1 MAPSPD
7 FRTLLWRTLFVLVAC
22 AMAVVI
28 CYYFVDRQVA
38 LFVHRHTLNRFAEL
52 RWLTE
57 PPPLVQS
64 WSPIVL
70 VLLCVRRASGP
81 WRRWQRALFVACV
94 SVIVADQFRQS
105 LGDLCGR
112 YWPET
117 WHDNNPSLIGTGAY
131 GFHPFQVGDDV
142 GSFPSGHAARIV
154 GFFCVFWIAMPRGRW
169 LYVIL
174 TVTMLIALVGMN
186 YHFVGDVIAGSVI
199 GSVVGTYAA
208 LLGELVEPPSRGTI
222 GQGVIASTRPLEV
235 AILQREEAST

>member
-81 WRRWQRALFVACV
+81 WRRYEP
-94 SVIVADQFRQS
+94 SSS
-105 LGDLCGR
+105 L
-112 YWPET
+112 
-117 WHDNNPSLIGTGAY
+117 A
-131 GFHPFQVGDDV
+131 
-142 GSFPSGHAARIV
+142 
-154 GFFCVFWIAMPRGRW
+154 
-169 LYVIL
+169 
-174 TVTMLIALVGMN
+174 
-186 YHFVGDVIAGSVI
+186 
-199 GSVVGTYAA
+199 
-208 LLGELVEPPSRGTI
+208 
-222 GQGVIASTRPLEV
+222 
-235 AILQREEAST
+235 